1 MMNKKDFRSTQAVLG
16 LSILAFLMF
25 WFGRYIQ
32 TGSFDLVQH
41 YLLVDEIMKHG
52 GILPDAPQRMGAM
65 AFYPPAAHWMAA
77 VIGWIGGSGLVG
89 ITLVTIASLYF
100 CYLIIAH
107 LVGAHAPANIVL
119 LTLAFLVLRFTR
131 SQIGWEVVANFF
143 YPQLVADVAYF
154 GVLLWVANCRDIWKQ
169 ALAFLLTGALTMWIQ
184 PLIAIHVLAAG
195 CVLMGFQFLEMWR
208 NKPLHRVPKAILL
221 VLFGVVSAAI
231 ILLHPEFRIMREIS
245 ANDGYLVF
253 GYNQVLL
260 VAILCGAIGVINL
273 LRRLAGRGEYVDA
286 VLGCAVVAATL
297 LAILQF
303 TLLKLNND
311 GSAYA
316 VKKHMFIVCTLGM
329 MNAVRLIAAYL
340 PLSKY
345 KLSPGWIAPVFAA
358 FASFFVLKGF
368 ATPVAPIVNALAY
381 ANHAASFDLPDFTPG
396 NTVADDSSLPLMG
409 NVMISLTAFQHSFDA
424 TAISWQRGASIKEGA
439 PYAMVMRTPY
449 IDKICSDRLAENQN
463 YTIVKPTCLKR
474 YLPNEVLSLA
484 PGGNGWQYA
493 SNGWSGADAWGTWSL
508 ADVGGQIDLSLP
520 ETAKGPYQLV
530 VDGMAYLNPKH
541 PSQPIDVLVNGTKV
555 ATWSFDLKS
564 PAGERSANIPQ
575 ELVQNGSLHIVF
587 AATGAVSP
595 AQVGDSA
602 DARLLGIA
610 VKTIVL
616 RTTPDA
622 S

>member
-1 MMNKKDFRSTQAVLG
+1 MNKKDLRSTQLVFG
-16 LSILAFLMF
+16 LAILAFLVF

-41 YLLVDEIMKHG
+41 YLLVDEIMKHAG
-52 GILPDAPQRMGAM
+52 VRPEAPQRMGAM
-65 AFYPPAAHWMAA
+65 ALYPPAAHWMAA
-77 VIGWIGGSGLVG
+77 VIGWVGGSGLVG
-89 ITLVTIASLYF
+89 ITIVTIASVYF
-100 CYLIIAH
+100 CYLIIAL
-107 LVGAHAPANIVL
+107 LVGASAPANVL
-119 LTLAFLVLRFTR
+119 LFALAFLALRFTR

-154 GVLLWVANCRDIWKQ
+154 GVLLWVANNRGIWRQ
-169 ALAFLLTGALTMWIQ
+169 GLAFLLTGALTMWIQ

-195 CVLMGFQFLEMWR
+195 CVLMGFQFVEMWR
-208 NKPLHRVPKAILL
+208 SKSAHRIIKAILL

-231 ILLHPEFRIMREIS
+231 ILLHPEFKIMREIS

-253 GYNQVLL
+253 GYSYVML
-260 VAILCGAIGVINL
+260 VAILCAAIGVINL
-273 LRRLAGRGEYVDA
+273 LRRLAGRAEYVDA

-297 LAILQF
+297 LVVLQF
-303 TLLKLNND
+303 MLFKLHND

-316 VKKHMFIVCTLGM
+316 VKKHMFIVCTLGV

-340 PLSKY
+340 PASKN
-345 KLSPGWIAPVFAA
+345 KLVPGLIAPLVAG

-368 ATPVAPIVNALAY
+368 NTPVVPIVNAMAY
-381 ANHAASFDLPDFTPG
+381 ANHAASYELPDFVPG

-439 PYAMVMRTPY
+439 QYAMVMRTPY
-449 IDKICSDRLAENQN
+449 IDKICDDRLAGNESF
-463 YTIVKPTCLKR
+463 TIVKPTCLKR
-474 YLPNEVLSLA
+474 YLTNEVLSLA

-493 SNGWSGADAWGTWSL
+493 SNGWGGAEASGSWSL
-508 ADVGGQIDLSLP
+508 ADIGGQIDLRIP
-520 ETAKGPYQLV
+520 KTAQGPYQLV
-530 VDGMAYLNPKH
+530 VDGKAYVNPKH
-541 PSQPIDVLVNGTKV
+541 PSQLIDVLVNGTKV

-564 PAGERSANIPQ
+564 PAGERAATIPQ
-575 ELVQNGSLHIVF
+575 QLVQNGSLHIVLE
-587 AATGAVSP
+587 APGAVSP
-595 AQVGDSA
+595 AQIGDSA
-602 DARLLGIA
+602 DARILGIG

-616 RTTPDA
+616 RSAEKA